1 MNDNGLFSLRD
12 PRLTK
17 KTRLLEI
24 LKNHGVILPL
34 RTPHNE
40 VIRQFLKTQKEK
52 TKKKKDPKIQ
62 KILRD
67 EDFVNSI
74 LISLPE
80 VDPQSKQI
88 NETLNKIKRNKKH
101 KQKKEKTKKKI
112 NPTIFADNDS
122 NTKKRNFDQ
131 LDEFSEPNSGFEEK
145 NMNLNPIQ
153 TTDNTHH
160 GKQRRTNKQNKKSDN
175 NTNNNSLNSAQNL
188 ENNSSGDSSNE
199 TIEISSD
206 EMETNSQPTIEI
218 FPNNKSPYEETEEGS
233 NHSTIGDNSHQNIS
247 ILQNEQK
254 IDVHA
259 YGQDASDYD
268 AQEEIDSGNEEE
280 EQLEQTFVID
290 LDSHQQNFVRIPAP
304 NHQNDQT
311 TNAWKKF
318 WKTNPGLLLFF
329 LLLFFLSTQIIG
341 RFMKIIFK

>member
-52 TKKKKDPKIQ
+52 QKKKRSKNPKN
-62 KILRD
+62 LA
-67 EDFVNSI
+67 
-74 LISLPE
+74 
-80 VDPQSKQI
+80 
-88 NETLNKIKRNKKH
+88 NKKH

-145 NMNLNPIQ
+145 SMNLNPIQ

-218 FPNNKSPYEETEEGS
+218 FPNNKSPYGETEEGS

-259 YGQDASDYD
+259 YGQDASGYD

-290 LDSHQQNFVRIPAP
+290 LDSHQQNFVRIPAL